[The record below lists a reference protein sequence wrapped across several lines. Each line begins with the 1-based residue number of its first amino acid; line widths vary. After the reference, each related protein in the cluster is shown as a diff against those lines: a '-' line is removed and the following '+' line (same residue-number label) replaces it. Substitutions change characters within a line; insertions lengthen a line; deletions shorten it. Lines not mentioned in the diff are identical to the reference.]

1 MRRIRVDLG
10 SRGYDVVVGN
20 GVLAEVASLLTGRLR
35 VAVVTQEGPAGA
47 WAAGL
52 IHPLAA
58 AGAQVEM
65 FLMGDGEEAKSLAT
79 VEDLCRRFAAWG
91 LLRGDAVVALGG
103 GVVGDT
109 AGFTAAAYH
118 RGVACL
124 QVPTTLLAQVDAA
137 IGGKTGVNLP
147 EGKNLVG
154 AFHQPIGVVADVAT
168 LATLPERE
176 YRAGLGEVAKYAL
189 MSGTDPDPGMSGTD
203 PDPGMSGTDPDPGM
217 GDAGLTARLTSPAGA
232 AALLARD
239 PDTLVDVVAAC
250 AAIKGAVVAADE
262 REQTGLRATLNYG
275 HTLAHALETAG
286 RYDLLHGEAVSV
298 GLVFASELAGAL
310 GRLDAGTVVR
320 TREMLIALGL
330 PVTAPEGVS
339 APELL
344 TLMRRDKKAAG
355 GLTFVLP
362 PPAGGPL
369 ERVDDPPAA
378 AIQRALAAVGVAV
391 AR

>member
-1 MRRIRVDLG
+1 MSVSGDRTIRVELG
-10 SRGYDVVVGN
+10 PRSYDIVVGT
-20 GVLAEVASLLTGRLR
+20 GVLDRAAAALPGRAR
-35 VAVVTQEGPAGA
+35 VAVVSQEPIAGRYA
-47 WAAGL
+47 PPL
-52 IHPLAA
+52 LAA
-58 AGAQVEM
+58 LRRAGTVAEV

-79 VEDLCRRFAAWG
+79 VESLCRRFAAWG

-124 QVPTTLLAQVDAA
+124 QAPTTLLAQVDAA
-137 IGGKTGVNLP
+137 IGGKIGVYLP

-154 AFHQPIGVVADVAT
+154 AFHQPVAVLCDVDT

-189 MSGTDPDPGMSGTD
+189 MTGDTPG
-203 PDPGMSGTDPDPGM
+203 PGM
-217 GDAGLTARLTSPAGA
+217 GDGELSATLADEGAA

-239 PDTLVDVVAAC
+239 RAVLTDVVARS
-250 AAIKGAVVAADE
+250 AAIKAAVVSADE
-262 REQTGLRATLNYG
+262 QERAGLRATLNYG

-286 RYDLLHGEAVSV
+286 GYGLLHGEAVAV
-298 GLVFASELAGAL
+298 GLVFAAELAAGLDRLPPGAP
-310 GRLDAGTVVR
+310 DA
-320 TREMLIALGL
+320 TRAMLSRFGL
-330 PVTAPEGVS
+330 PTRAPDGL
-339 APELL
+339 AAADIL

-362 PPAGGPL
+362 APGGGPL
-369 ERVDDPPAA
+369 ERVDDPPARSVE
-378 AIQRALAAVGVAV
+378 RALAAVGVA
-391 AR
+391 

>member
-1 MRRIRVDLG
+1 
-10 SRGYDVVVGN
+10 
-20 GVLAEVASLLTGRLR
+20 
-35 VAVVTQEGPAGA
+35 
-47 WAAGL
+47 
-52 IHPLAA
+52 
-58 AGAQVEM
+58 
-65 FLMGDGEEAKSLAT
+65 MGDGEEAKSLAT

-109 AGFTAAAYH
+109 AGFAAAAYH

-124 QVPTTLLAQVDAA
+124 QAPTTLLAQVDAA

-154 AFHQPIGVVADVAT
+154 AFHQPVGVVADVAT

-176 YRAGLGEVAKYAL
+176 YRAGLGEVAKYAF
-189 MSGTDPDPGMSGTD
+189 
-203 PDPGMSGTDPDPGM
+203 M
-217 GDAGLTARLTSPAGA
+217 GDAGLTARLTSPDGA

-239 PDTLVDVVAAC
+239 PVALVDVVAAC

-262 REQTGLRATLNYG
+262 HERTGLRATLNYG

-286 RYDLLHGEAVSV
+286 HYDLLHGEAVSV

-310 GRLDAGTVVR
+310 GRLDEKDVTR
-320 TREMLIALGL
+320 TREMLAALGL
-330 PVTAPEGVS
+330 PVTAPAGV
-339 APELL
+339 AATELV

-362 PPAGGPL
+362 APGGGPL
-369 ERVDDPPAA
+369 ERVDDPPAPA
-378 AIQRALAAVGVAV
+378 VERALAAVGVTV